1 MVHVLHSTEAAGE
14 EGLGGVKVVTLVKE
28 SGREGRGGEG
38 EGREG
43 SEGKGR
49 GGEWRGGEGE
59 GREGKGRGVK
69 WKRGRDEVPS

>member
-38 EGREG
+38 EG

-49 GGEWRGGEGE
+49 GFGVK
-59 GREGKGRGVK
+59 GREG
-69 WKRGRDEVPS
+69 E